1 MIKLL
6 RRNYESLA
14 LPTELRRRELS
25 LQAASADF
33 IFQKSLAPPT
43 RIPCSCLYISIFV
56 KTPTAKD
63 EGFDKIWEF
72 FDSPSFLELVE
83 RQQQKRENHTIEA
96 DAEELA
102 LE

>member
-43 RIPCSCLYISIFV
+43 RIPCSCLYTSIFV

-63 EGFDKIWEF
+63 EGFDKIREF

-83 RQQQKRENHTIEA
+83 SQHQKRENPTIQPHTNK
-96 DAEELA
+96 LT
-102 LE
+102 LK